1 MNPSLLRYALSTKL
15 GNPQHQAFWS
25 AVELMLTPAQ
35 RQQLEE
41 GGQIRNSI
49 WLKPT
54 PPSGPVAAPASPVT
68 PATVMSRDPS
78 LENLQSWLTY
88 LTSPQVQQE
97 SRERIRPLTP
107 AEACGFIG
115 CIIIETGRPNLDRLD
130 VVEAGSGAGRGAMQ
144 YTAVRRI
151 AYDKARSTALNSGID
166 PNSNRWQQQ
175 YFAEEYAGL
184 HDPSQ
189 GSLIGWTRIFEN
201 RPPNMT
207 PAQAAEYWTGSAA
220 SRTGYFRPG
229 VPHLDRRQAEAQRVW
244 GLVQSG
250 RLLAPQQRP
259 PLQQQGAPVP
269 AGMVGPKKQ
278 PPLKPGDHHLLAD
291 DRLKTLTA
299 YTHDGKRL
307 WSVPCLC
314 RGQAGESEWT
324 VTNSDTPP
332 GLYLVGQVYRDYEQ
346 DPSATFSA
354 DRRAYGW
361 YSFDLLGQ
369 EGQEGPGS
377 RYGRDGIMIHG
388 GGTACGWPGAW
399 APRQALHPTLGCIR
413 MHNVDL
419 RDRVLPLLGMGRI
432 WVSVMQEAAS

>member
-1 MNPSLLRYALSTKL
+1 LS
-15 GNPQHQAFWS
+15 
-25 AVELMLTPAQ
+25 V
-35 RQQLEE
+35 
-41 GGQIRNSI
+41 
-49 WLKPT
+49 
-54 PPSGPVAAPASPVT
+54 
-68 PATVMSRDPS
+68 
-78 LENLQSWLTY
+78 
-88 LTSPQVQQE
+88 
-97 SRERIRPLTP
+97 

-115 CIIIETGRPNLDRLD
+115 CIIVETGRPLLDKLD

-144 YTAVRRI
+144 YTGVRRT
-151 AYDKARSTALNSGID
+151 AYDKARSAAISKGLD
-166 PNSNRWQQQ
+166 PNSNSWQQQ

-189 GSLIGWTRIFEN
+189 GSLIGWTRVFED
-201 RPPNMT
+201 RPGGMDPSR
-207 PAQAAEYWTGSAA
+207 AAAYFSEH
-220 SRTGYFRPG
+220 YFRPG

-250 RLLAPQQRP
+250 RLSATQQRP
-259 PLQQQGAPVP
+259 PVQQQGVSVP

-278 PPLKPGDHHLLAD
+278 PPLKAGDHHLIAD

-299 YTHDGKRL
+299 YTHDGRRL

-314 RGQAGESEWT
+314 RGQRGESEWT

-332 GLYLVGQVYRDYEQ
+332 GLYLVDQVYRDYEQ

-399 APRQALHPTLGCIR
+399 APRQPLHPTLGCIR

-419 RDRVLPLLGMGRI
+419 RDRVLPLLDLGRI
-432 WVSVMQEAAS
+432 WVSVMQEAAG

>member
-1 MNPSLLRYALSTKL
+1 MTFATFRAAAEHVARAGTMTP
-15 GNPQHQAFWS
+15 HQLAAWD
-25 AVELMLTPAQ
+25 AAWERATTEQ
-35 RQQLEE
+35 RQEFTDLWRAQ
-41 GGQIRNSI
+41 GS
-49 WLKPT
+49 P
-54 PPSGPVAAPASPVT
+54 AAPAAA
-68 PATVMSRDPS
+68 PAPGASGE
-78 LENLQSWLTY
+78 LANLQSWLTF
-88 LTSPQVQQE
+88 LTGPEV
-97 SRERIRPLTP
+97 SRLSRSKVSPLTV

-115 CIIIETGRPNLDRLD
+115 CIIVETGRPLLDKLD

-144 YTAVRRI
+144 YTGVRRT
-151 AYDKARSTALNSGID
+151 AYDKARSAAISKGLD
-166 PNSNRWQQQ
+166 PNSNSWQQQ

-189 GSLIGWTRIFEN
+189 GSLIGWTRVFED
-201 RPPNMT
+201 RPAGMD
-207 PAQAAEYWTGSAA
+207 PARAAAHFNTH
-220 SRTGYFRPG
+220 YFRPG

-259 PLQQQGAPVP
+259 PLQQQGVSVP

-399 APRQALHPTLGCIR
+399 APRQALHSTLGCIR
-413 MHNVDL
+413 LHNVDL
-419 RDRVLPLLGMGRI
+419 RDRVLPLLGTGRI
-432 WVSVMQEAAS
+432 WVSVMQEAAG

>member
-1 MNPSLLRYALSTKL
+1 MTFATVRAAAEHLARAGTITPHQLAALQALDESLSD
-15 GNPQHQAFWS
+15 
-25 AVELMLTPAQ
+25 EQ
-35 RQQLEE
+35 RQEFTELWRAQ
-41 GGQIRNSI
+41 GS
-49 WLKPT
+49 P
-54 PPSGPVAAPASPVT
+54 AAPRPEAQNEL
-68 PATVMSRDPS
+68 A
-78 LENLQSWLTY
+78 NLQSWLTF
-88 LTSPQVQQE
+88 LTGPEV
-97 SRERIRPLTP
+97 SRLSQNKISPLTV

-115 CIIIETGRPNLDRLD
+115 CVIVETGHPLLDRLD

-144 YTAVRRI
+144 YTGVRRT
-151 AYDKARSTALNSGID
+151 AYDKARAAAIAKGIN
-166 PNSNRWQQQ
+166 PGGNAWQQL

-184 HDPSQ
+184 HDPPQ
-189 GSLIGWTRIFEN
+189 GSLIGWTRVFED
-201 RPPNMT
+201 RPAGMD
-207 PAQAAEYWTGSAA
+207 PARAAAYFSEV
-220 SRTGYFRPG
+220 YFRPG
-229 VPHLDRRQAEAQRVW
+229 VPHLDRRQAEARRVW
-244 GLVQSG
+244 GLVESG
-250 RLLAPQQRP
+250 RLSATQQRP
-259 PLQQQGAPVP
+259 PLQQQGVSVP
-269 AGMVGPKKQ
+269 AGMVGPQKQ
-278 PPLKPGDHHLLAD
+278 PPLKAGDHHLIAD

-314 RGQAGESEWT
+314 RGQRGESEWT

-399 APRQALHPTLGCIR
+399 APRQPLHPTLGCIR

-419 RDRVLPLLGMGRI
+419 RDRVLPLLDLGRI
-432 WVSVMQEAAS
+432 WVSVMQEAAG

>member
-1 MNPSLLRYALSTKL
+1 MTNTAPKPPMTNTAPIELDQLFRFWRGL
-15 GNPQHQAFWS
+15 PHQTAAVSELQEAFKQPG
-25 AVELMLTPAQ
+25 ATY
-35 RQQLEE
+35 
-41 GGQIRNSI
+41 
-49 WLKPT
+49 
-54 PPSGPVAAPASPVT
+54 
-68 PATVMSRDPS
+68 ATVMRRDQPWFKTWSTDGKQSDSS
-78 LENLQSWLTY
+78 LANLQSWLTF
-88 LTSPQVQQE
+88 LCGPDV
-97 SRERIRPLTP
+97 ERISRGKIKPLTP

-115 CIIIETGRPNLDRLD
+115 CIIVETGRPLLDKLD

-144 YTAVRRI
+144 YTGVRRT
-151 AYDKARSTALNSGID
+151 AYDKARAAAIAKGIN
-166 PNSNRWQQQ
+166 PGGNAWQQL

-184 HDPSQ
+184 HDPPQ
-189 GSLIGWTRIFEN
+189 GSLIGWTRVFED
-201 RPPNMT
+201 RPAGMD
-207 PAQAAEYWTGSAA
+207 PARAAAYFSEV
-220 SRTGYFRPG
+220 YFRPG
-229 VPHLDRRQAEAQRVW
+229 VPHLDRRQAEARRVW
-244 GLVQSG
+244 GLVESG
-250 RLLAPQQRP
+250 RLSATQQRP
-259 PLQQQGAPVP
+259 PLQQQGVSVP
-269 AGMVGPKKQ
+269 AGMVGPQKQ
-278 PPLKPGDHHLLAD
+278 PPLKAGDHHLIAD

-314 RGQAGESEWT
+314 RGQRGESEWT

-399 APRQALHPTLGCIR
+399 APRQPLHPTLGCIR

-419 RDRVLPLLGMGRI
+419 RDRVLPLLDLGRI
-432 WVSVMQEAAS
+432 WVSVMQEAAG

>member
-1 MNPSLLRYALSTKL
+1 MTFATFRAAAEHVARAGAMTP
-15 GNPQHQAFWS
+15 HQLAAWE
-25 AVELMLTPAQ
+25 AAWERATTEQ
-35 RQQLEE
+35 RQEFTELWRAQ
-41 GGQIRNSI
+41 GS
-49 WLKPT
+49 P
-54 PPSGPVAAPASPVT
+54 AAPAVA
-68 PATVMSRDPS
+68 PAPGASGE
-78 LENLQSWLTY
+78 LANLQSWLAF
-88 LTSPQVQQE
+88 LTGPEV
-97 SRERIRPLTP
+97 SRLSRNKISPLTV

-115 CIIIETGRPNLDRLD
+115 CIIVETGRPLLDKLD

-144 YTAVRRI
+144 YTGVRRT
-151 AYDKARSTALNSGID
+151 AYDKARAAATAKGID
-166 PNSNRWQQQ
+166 PGGNAWQQL

-189 GSLIGWTRIFEN
+189 GSLIGWTRVFED
-201 RPPNMT
+201 RPGGMDPSR
-207 PAQAAEYWTGSAA
+207 AAAYFSEH
-220 SRTGYFRPG
+220 YFRPG

-250 RLLAPQQRP
+250 RLSATQQRP
-259 PLQQQGAPVP
+259 PLQQQGVSVP

-278 PPLKPGDHHLLAD
+278 PPLKAGDHHLIAD
-291 DRLKTLTA
+291 DRLETLTA
-299 YTHDGKRL
+299 YTHDGRRL

-314 RGQAGESEWT
+314 RGQRGESEWK

-399 APRQALHPTLGCIR
+399 APRQALHSTLGCIR
-413 MHNVDL
+413 LHNVDL

-432 WVSVMQEAAS
+432 WVSVMQEAAG